1 MKIDKYKYKR
11 NGEYEV
17 FIGNNKYIIYED
29 IIIKNN
35 LLSKKE
41 ITDKEL
47 NKYLE
52 DNKYYEAYYKCIK
65 YINTKLRTQKEIR
78 DYLQKNEFD
87 SNLIKDVIKKLKD
100 DKYLDDDIYSKA
112 YIHDQI
118 ILKMIGPY
126 KIKKDL
132 LKLGINADVINSN
145 LNVYTKEIEFEKLN
159 RLIPKQ
165 INSNKNKSS
174 YVLKNKV
181 LNDMINKGFTKEY
194 IEYVLENQSFDDSEI
209 YKKEYDKL
217 CNKLSKKYSGNQLE
231 YKIKEKLYQK
241 GFRKN

>member
-17 FIGNNKYIIYED
+17 LIDNNKYIIYED

-41 ITDKEL
+41 ITKKQLDEC
-47 NKYLE
+47 LE
-52 DNKYYEAYYKCIK
+52 SNKYYEAYYKCIK
-65 YINTKLRTQKEIR
+65 YINIKLRTKKEII
-78 DYLQKNEFD
+78 DYLKKNEFGSD
-87 SNLIKDVIKKLKD
+87 LIKDVIKKLKD
-100 DKYLDDDIYSKA
+100 DKYLDDNIYSKA

-118 ILKMIGPY
+118 ILKMIGPH

-132 LKLGINADVINSN
+132 LKLGIASDIVDSN
-145 LNVYTKEIEFEKLN
+145 LSVYTKEIEFEKLN
-159 RLIPKQ
+159 KLIPKQ
-165 INSNKNKSS
+165 VNSNKNKSS
-174 YVLKNKV
+174 YVLKNKI

-194 IEYVLENQSFDDSEI
+194 IEFILDNQSIDDSEI

-217 CNKLSKKYSGNQLE
+217 YAKLSKKYSGTQLE